1 MIIIH
6 ANPNKNH
13 GQESDDLRIKSPA
26 RTGLALFFLYYY
38 SAPRKPQAEFDAHP
52 SSLHII

>member
-38 SAPRKPQAEFDAHP
+38 SAPRKPQTEFDAHP